1 VQGYCGPLLL
11 RCLRHLLCQG
21 LLLGQPQLLLLL
33 GQPQLLLL
41 LVLLCQVQPLQHQ
54 GG

>member
-33 GQPQLLLL
+33 
-41 LVLLCQVQPLQHQ
+41 VLLCQVQPLQHQ